1 MPFEK
6 EPRKL
11 FVYVDG
17 ASRGNPGEASIGV
30 LILDEEGNTVEEVSE
45 LIGQATNNVAEY
57 KALLEGVR
65 RALEHRPE
73 EAIFLT
79 DNELVANQINGIYR
93 VKEPHLQH
101 LNEQVLELLSRLPR
115 WRVNYVEREAN
126 YRAHRLAMK
135 AFREKSRREREKARL
150 INEVETALREL
161 PLEDVKKVLA
171 YVNDLV
177 QK

>member
-1 MPFEK
+1 M
-6 EPRKL
+6 
-11 FVYVDG
+11 DG

-30 LILDEEGNTVEEVSE
+30 LLLDEEGNTVEEVSK

-65 RALEHRPE
+65 RALEYQPE

-93 VKEPHLQH
+93 VKEPHLQY

-115 WRVNYVEREAN
+115 WRVNHVEREAN

-135 AFREKSRREREKARL
+135 AFREKNRKEREKVRL
-150 INEVETALREL
+150 INEVESLLRDFS
-161 PLEDVKKVLA
+161 LEEIRKVLA
-171 YVNDLV
+171 YIESL
-177 QK
+177 KK

>member
-1 MPFEK
+1 M
-6 EPRKL
+6 
-11 FVYVDG
+11 DG

-30 LILDEEGNTVEEVSE
+30 LLLDEEGNTVEEVSK

-65 RALEHRPE
+65 RALEHQPE

-93 VKEPHLQH
+93 VKEPHLQY

-115 WRVNYVEREAN
+115 WRVNHVEREAN

-135 AFREKSRREREKARL
+135 AFREKNRKEREKVRL
-150 INEVETALREL
+150 INEVESLLRDFS
-161 PLEDVKKVLA
+161 LEEIRKVLA
-171 YVNDLV
+171 YIESL
-177 QK
+177 KK